1 MILPR
6 DGTVME
12 SDLAVVGPPW
22 RLTTD
27 PRPYLARH
35 GVEKSECAGHLALA
49 AFCPHTARLVRAT
62 TPAQVELLATRL
74 AQCGDGEAYILQGVI
89 RTKSGGYVWPIVKD
103 RVELWKANDPISRRG
118 FAKIIEDL
126 LNGILREA
134 TPAESAGARR
144 AMSAIASRP
153 WPSMSPRQVDRALGA
168 LGTII
173 SSVPEGRVRQAMT
186 RQLERTTQNI
196 AERSRELGTGRTGQP
211 GTSFTNQQTET
222 ARRSGRDSM
231 TFVTNEYG
239 RRADQFDDMARRV
252 IEDGI
257 RNGDGQEAIAAR
269 LAETFQGQIS
279 GRSQHYYRV
288 VASAAASRARSYG
301 QSLSYRD
308 AGYTHY
314 LWVTVLDERTCEI
327 CRFLHGQRFEVGPQ
341 IQRFEDAARIT
352 DPEEAVQLFP
362 WYRMDRD
369 GNIYSQPRGGERGEP
384 IARVV
389 ESAMGRADERGTF
402 EVLREPGYREVAE
415 MPPAHGLCRCSTEPD
430 I

>member
-1 MILPR
+1 MSIPR

-12 SDLAVVGPPW
+12 SSLAVVGPPW
-22 RLTTD
+22 RLVTD
-27 PRPYLARH
+27 PRPYLARQ
-35 GVEKSECAGHLALA
+35 GVEKSTCAGHLALA
-49 AFCPHTARLVRAT
+49 AFCPHTGRLVRAT
-62 TPAQVELLATRL
+62 STSQVELLATQL
-74 AQCGDGEAYILQGVI
+74 AHDGDGEAYILQGVI
-89 RTKSGGYVWPIVKD
+89 RTKGGGYVWPIVKD

-126 LNGILREA
+126 LNGLLGDA
-134 TPAESAGARR
+134 TPAERAGARR
-144 AMSAIASRP
+144 GLAAIASRP
-153 WPSMSPRQVDRALGA
+153 WPTMSPRQVDRALGA

-173 SSVPEGRVRQAMT
+173 SGVPEGRVRDAMV
-186 RQLERTTQNI
+186 RQLERTTVNV
-196 AERSRELGTGRTGQP
+196 AERSRELATGTGQP
-211 GTSFTNQQTET
+211 GTSWTVQQTET

-269 LAETFQGQIS
+269 LAQTFDGQIS

-288 VASAAASRARSYG
+288 VASAASSRARSYG
-301 QSLSYRD
+301 QALSYKD
-308 AGYTHY
+308 AGYSHY
-314 LWVTVLDERTCEI
+314 VWVTVLDERTCEI

-341 IQRFEDAARIT
+341 IQRFEDAARMD
-352 DPEEAVQLFP
+352 DPEEAVKLFP
-362 WYRMDRD
+362 WYRIDRE

-389 ESAMGRADERGTF
+389 ESAMGRVDERGTF
-402 EVLREPGYREVAE
+402 ETLREPGYREISE